1 MRGLRDQSGPAIVP
15 AGQTSAAE
23 GSTRTLAVAAAAT
36 LLVLAEFS
44 AVVPDVGESVRAL
57 HGGVSGQTWVLS
69 GMSLGLAATLLTA
82 GALADDLG
90 RRRVLAWSSALLAVA
105 SAVGALAPSVGVLV
119 AARLLQGAAGAG
131 IVAASLGAIGH
142 SFPSGAPRAFA
153 TSVWGAAVG
162 GGIALGPLVGAA
174 LTSSLGWRSSYWLQA
189 LAATALLAAIAGI
202 AESRSERPRRLD
214 LTGAIVLTVAMASLT
229 AGLVEGRS
237 SWSGTATIALLTGGI
252 LLLGL
257 FSAIEL
263 RRREPMLDL
272 SLFREP
278 LFIAS
283 ISGAL
288 FTGLAVIGVMSFTP
302 TLLERG
308 IGISP
313 LGGAAVLTAWSATSM
328 VVAVAARGVIV
339 RFTPHGV
346 LAVGLLLSGGGE
358 LALSGLGVGSS
369 WAQLVPGLVIAG
381 IGSGL
386 ANPALGRLA
395 VDSVPRHRAGLGS
408 GSNNTARYLGGAA
421 GVALVVALASS
432 GGHAQA
438 SHQLISGYDLAT
450 TVCGVICVV
459 GAAIAVSCNHEP
471 IARIARPWILALQ
484 GRSRL

>member
-1 MRGLRDQSGPAIVP
+1 
-15 AGQTSAAE
+15 
-23 GSTRTLAVAAAAT
+23 VAAAGT
-36 LLVLAEFS
+36 LLVLAAFS

-90 RRRVLAWSSALLAVA
+90 RRRVLAWSSAVLALA
-105 SAVGALAPSVGVLV
+105 SAVGALAPAVGVLV

-142 SFPSGAPRAFA
+142 SFPTGAPRAFA

-162 GGIALGPLVGAA
+162 GGIALGPLLGAA
-174 LTSSLGWRSSYWLQA
+174 LTASLGWRSSYWLQA
-189 LAATALLAAIAGI
+189 LGATALLAGAAGI
-202 AESRSERPRRLD
+202 AESRSDRKRPLD
-214 LTGAIVLTVAMASLT
+214 LTGAIVLTAAMASVT
-229 AGLVEGRS
+229 AGLIEGRS
-237 SWSGTATIALLTGGI
+237 SWSRTATVALLAGGVA
-252 LLLGL
+252 LLGL
-257 FSAIEL
+257 FSAVEL

-272 SLFREP
+272 SLFKER

-283 ISGAL
+283 ISGAF

-308 IGISP
+308 IGTSP
-313 LGGAAVLTAWSATSM
+313 FGAAAVLTAWSATSM
-328 VVAVAARGVIV
+328 VVAVAARGVLI
-339 RFTPHGV
+339 RFSPFGV
-346 LAVGLLLSGGGE
+346 LAIGLVLSGFGE
-358 LALSGLGVGSS
+358 FALGGLGVGSS
-369 WAQLVPGLVIAG
+369 WARLVPGLVIAG

-395 VDSVPRHRAGLGS
+395 VESVPRHRAGLGS

-421 GVALVVALASS
+421 GVALVVALAASN
-432 GGHAQA
+432 GHAET
-438 SHQLISGYDLAT
+438 SHQLISGYDLAV
-450 TVCGVICVV
+450 TVCGVLCVA
-459 GAAIAVSCNHEP
+459 GAAIAASCIREP

-484 GRSRL
+484 GRSRS